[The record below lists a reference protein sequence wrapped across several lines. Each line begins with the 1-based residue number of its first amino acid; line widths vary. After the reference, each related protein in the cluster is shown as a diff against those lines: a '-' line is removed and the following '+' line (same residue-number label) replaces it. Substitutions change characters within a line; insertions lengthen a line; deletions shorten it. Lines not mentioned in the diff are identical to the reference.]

1 MKQALCK
8 DARMQ
13 DCKVFN
19 SEQTDTLVRPKS
31 GFTPTKPEVSCV
43 PMLASVTLRDAERV
57 RPNPHDLYSLA
68 IWPLYHRQVA
78 LLDEKRG
85 FS

>member
-57 RPNPHDLYSLA
+57 RPNKNARKTGVSCWFSQESALTSLT
-68 IWPLYHRQVA
+68 
-78 LLDEKRG
+78 
-85 FS
+85 

>member
-31 GFTPTKPEVSCV
+31 GFSPTKPRVSCV
-43 PMLASVTLRDAERV
+43 PMVASVTLRDAERV
-57 RPNPHDLYSLA
+57 GLKLHP
-68 IWPLYHRQVA
+68 VCK
-78 LLDEKRG
+78 KRG
-85 FS
+85 EYVRSFTIFSYLCCVI